1 MAKECVEEF
10 SDDQKL
16 ACLSQRFPIEFNSTN
31 YIEQSKER
39 TQVEG
44 HMRVC
49 LKIDGAFQTM
59 TTASSSE
66 PILSEAA
73 YFLMMRDQSFNAAK
87 ALKSVMEGFA
97 ISKGDRGEFLV
108 LLLLTLARDATVGP
122 PTVYGRPEKKDR
134 FFSLPEFLC
143 GQVFNPKSEESAEAL
158 RKLASDFP
166 EAKLHFTHFVKVHE
180 YKAIDL
186 TSLLLLK
193 GRGAGIL
200 CANNQKGVD
209 IISVFL
215 KDGMKLE
222 RRNAGLIL
230 IQVKNDSAYSNN
242 PQQKL
247 FDAMDPYDLDIL
259 KDNDS
264 AVPIIKIVFALA
276 AKKPSLRVIR
286 KNASSSY
293 LAVTYEIWCAGLSPE
308 VLQPVKEK
316 SVWES
321 LLQASY
327 GWKAL
332 YEAPSDIAK
341 ALRQAAT
348 PGAAREVGHYSCWA
362 TRED

>member
-1 MAKECVEEF
+1 MAKEVVEEF

-73 YFLMMRDQSFNAAK
+73 YFLMTRDQSFNAAK

-97 ISKGDRGEFLV
+97 IAKGDRGEYLV

-122 PTVYGRPEKKDR
+122 PTIYGRPKR
-134 FFSLPEFLC
+134 TNCFFSLAKFLR
-143 GQVFNPKSEESAEAL
+143 GQLFNESEESAEAL
-158 RKLASDFP
+158 NKLANDFP
-166 EAKLHFTHFVKVHE
+166 EAKLHFSHFVKVHE

-193 GRGAGIL
+193 GRGAGVL

-209 IISVFL
+209 IINVFL
-215 KDGMKLE
+215 KDGTKLD
-222 RRNAGLIL
+222 RGNAGLIL
-230 IQVKNDSAYSNN
+230 IQVKNDSAYSNK
-242 PQQKL
+242 PQQRL
-247 FDAMDPYDLDIL
+247 FDTMDPYDLEIL
-259 KDNDS
+259 EKNDS

-276 AKKPSLRVIR
+276 AKKPSLRVVR

-293 LAVTYEIWCAGLSPE
+293 SAVTYEIWCAGLSPQ
-308 VLQPVKEK
+308 VLRPVKEK
-316 SVWES
+316 GVWES

-332 YEAPSDIAK
+332 YETPSDTAK
-341 ALRQAAT
+341 ALRQSAT
-348 PGAAREVGHYSCWA
+348 PGAAREDGHYSRWA